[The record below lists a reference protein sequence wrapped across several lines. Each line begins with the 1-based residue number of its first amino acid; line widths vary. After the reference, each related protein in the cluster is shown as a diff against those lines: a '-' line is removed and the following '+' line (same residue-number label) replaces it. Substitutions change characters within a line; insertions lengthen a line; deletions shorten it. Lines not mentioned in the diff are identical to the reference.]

1 MGKQEVVMVCGLAAS
16 GKGTLAQEYIDKGY
30 TWLNRDNEGG
40 RVVGL
45 VPKLKEHLAAG
56 SNIVLDNT
64 FISVESRRP
73 FIEACEKV
81 GVPIK
86 CLRMGTTKEDSQF
99 NACKRMIKTYGH
111 LLSAEEIKKVKSPNI
126 FTAAVIFA
134 MAKKFEEPGLGEGFV
149 SVEKIPFVREYD
161 PSYTGRALIL
171 DYDGTLRKTGS
182 GDKYPRSPKDVVPL
196 KGRVRK
202 LQQFVDEGYILLGVS
217 NQSGIAKGDM
227 TEQDAHDCFEYTNKL
242 LGHDIEYHFCP
253 HSPVPPCYC
262 RKPQT
267 GFGVLLI
274 EKHKLDPRK
283 CIMVGD
289 MTSDKTFAKRCGF
302 RFAHADDFFA

>member
-1 MGKQEVVMVCGLAAS
+1 
-16 GKGTLAQEYIDKGY
+16 
-30 TWLNRDNEGG
+30 
-40 RVVGL
+40 
-45 VPKLKEHLAAG
+45 
-56 SNIVLDNT
+56 
-64 FISVESRRP
+64 
-73 FIEACEKV
+73 
-81 GVPIK
+81 
-86 CLRMGTTKEDSQF
+86 
-99 NACKRMIKTYGH
+99 MIKTYGH
-111 LLSAEEIKKVKSPNI
+111 LLSAEEIKKVKSPNT

-217 NQSGIAKGDM
+217 NQSGIAKGDLK
-227 TEQDAHDCFEYTNKL
+227 ERDARDCFEYTNKL

-267 GFGVLLI
+267 GLGVLLI

-302 RFAHADDFFA
+302 RFAHADDFFV